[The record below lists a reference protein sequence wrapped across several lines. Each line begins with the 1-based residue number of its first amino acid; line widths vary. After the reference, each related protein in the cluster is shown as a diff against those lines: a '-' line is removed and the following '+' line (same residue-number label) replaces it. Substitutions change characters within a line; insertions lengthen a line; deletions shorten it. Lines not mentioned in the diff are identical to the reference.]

1 MKTVGKRAYVAA
13 YEEAYKG
20 PSLGDLLRY
29 CSEKHSELVNTGLRT
44 RTARAKYLFIFYS
57 SYGL

>member
-1 MKTVGKRAYVAA
+1 MRTVGKSAYVAA

-20 PSLGDLLRY
+20 ASLGDLLCY

-44 RTARAKYLFIFYS
+44 RAARAKYLFIFYS
-57 SYGL
+57 FYIV